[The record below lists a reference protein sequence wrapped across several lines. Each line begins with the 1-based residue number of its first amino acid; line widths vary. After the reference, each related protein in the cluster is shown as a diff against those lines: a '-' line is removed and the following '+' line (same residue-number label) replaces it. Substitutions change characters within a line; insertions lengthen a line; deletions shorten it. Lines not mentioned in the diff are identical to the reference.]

1 MLSALSFLKDYG
13 AESNLQIG
21 LNVSP
26 IFDLLTTNMIKGRVG
41 KHKDIWFQNGGLM
54 PINGLAGGNNTQKT
68 GRTVR
73 DVAALLFR
81 FRNAVILYGDTEST
95 LDISRLAEAV
105 DRLFGEE
112 GYFAANIEDQRF
124 HYMPNSAGIDGTELH
139 NKVIEIYKTINALS
153 ESKDK
158 AEQEAYKQLFIDT
171 PFFSEK
177 TGKNVQV
184 MQPILFICDSISEV
198 MFDKLMFKQFD
209 EGDMDEGGKKRTRDM
224 EIGNLRRI
232 LMTDACILGPR
243 VGLRSYWIAQSADVI
258 NMDGKPKEKDSTF
271 LRHNKK
277 LAAPKVMLKLPHIGV
292 EIIKGTVLKQADH
305 SVTYP
310 RGKESTIE
318 SNAKSNPELVQ
329 YFTTVFR
336 NKSGSSGGD
345 ISFIGSQELG
355 ILENL
360 SMYDALKDNKYFGL
374 DGSAVRHACSLMPD
388 TSIMRT
394 TVRDM
399 LEGPEANAKLQRAI
413 EICYQLWYMQT
424 FWDNFPNAWRITP
437 SELYQKGKDAGLDWD
452 DVLEN
457 TIYYWHDNPDV
468 IKKHTVTVYE
478 LMEICV
484 NGKKPYW
491 KE

>member
-1 MLSALSFLKDYG
+1 MLTALNFLKDYG

-26 IFDLLTTNMIKGRVG
+26 IFDMLTTSMIKG
-41 KHKDIWFQNGGLM
+41 KDGVWYQNGGLM

-68 GRTVR
+68 GKTVK

-81 FRNAVILYGDTEST
+81 FKSSVILYGDTEST
-95 LDISRLAEAV
+95 LDISRLAEEV

-112 GYFAANIEDQRF
+112 GYFAENIEDIRF

-139 NKVIEIYKTINALS
+139 NKVIEIYKTIHALS

-158 AEQEAYKQLFIDT
+158 AEQEAYKQLFLDT
-171 PFFSEK
+171 PFWSAK
-177 TGKNVQV
+177 ANKHVQV

-198 MFDKLMFKQFD
+198 LFDNLMFKQFD
-209 EGDMDEGGKKRTRDM
+209 DGDMDEGGKKRTRDM

-232 LMTDACILGPR
+232 LMTDTCILGPR

-258 NMDGKPKEKDSTF
+258 NMDGRPKEKDSTF

-277 LAAPKVMLKLPHIGV
+277 LAAPKAMLKLPHIGI
-292 EIIKGTVLKQADH
+292 EIIKGTVLKQTDH

-310 RGKESTIE
+310 RGKDSLTST
-318 SNAKSNPELVQ
+318 NAKSNPELVQ

-345 ISFIGSQELG
+345 IAFVASQAEG
-355 ILENL
+355 ILVNL
-360 SMYDALKDNKYFGL
+360 SMYDSLKENKYFGL
-374 DGSAVRHACSLMPD
+374 DGSAVRHSCALLPD
-388 TSIMRT
+388 VSITRP

-399 LEGPEANAKLQRAI
+399 IEGPDANPKLQRAI
-413 EICYQLWYMQT
+413 EICWQLWYEQT
-424 FWDNFPNAWRITP
+424 FWDNFPEEWKITP
-437 SELYQKGKDAGLDWD
+437 AQLYEKGKERGLDWD

-457 TIYYWHDNPDV
+457 TIYFWHDNHEV
-468 IKKHTVTVYE
+468 IKKHTLTIYE
-478 LMEICV
+478 LMEIV
-484 NGKKPYW
+484 VGGKKPYW
-491 KE
+491 IKDKK

>member
-1 MLSALSFLKDYG
+1 MLTALNFLKDYG

-26 IFDLLTTNMIKGRVG
+26 IFDLLTTTMIKG
-41 KHKDIWFQNGGLM
+41 KDGVWYMNGGLM

-68 GRTVR
+68 GKTVK
-73 DVAALLFR
+73 DVAKLLHR
-81 FRNAVILYGDTEST
+81 FQHSIILYGDTEST
-95 LDISRLAEAV
+95 LDVSRLAEEV
-105 DRLFGEE
+105 DRLFGIP
-112 GYFAANIEDQRF
+112 GYFEENIEDVRF

-139 NKVIEIYKTINALS
+139 NKVIEIYKTITALS

-158 AEQEAYKQLFIDT
+158 EEQAAYKSLFLDT
-171 PFFSEK
+171 PFWSQK
-177 TGKNVQV
+177 ANKYVQV

-198 MFDKLMFKQFD
+198 LFDNLMFKQFD
-209 EGDMDEGGKKRTRDM
+209 EGEMDEGGKKRTRDM

-232 LMTDACILGPR
+232 LMTDTCILGPR

-277 LAAPKVMLKLPHIGV
+277 LAAPKAMLKLPHIGI
-292 EIIKGTVLKQADH
+292 EIIKGQVLKQPDH

-310 RGKESTIE
+310 RGKDSTIC

-329 YFTTVFR
+329 YYTTVFR

-345 ISFIGSQELG
+345 ISFVAGQAEG
-355 ILENL
+355 ILEYL

-374 DGSAVRHACSLMPD
+374 EGSAIRHSCALMPEV
-388 TSIMRT
+388 SIMRT
-394 TVRDM
+394 TVREL
-399 LEGPEANAKLQRAI
+399 LEGPDANHKLQRAI
-413 EICYQLWYMQT
+413 ELCYHIWHMQT
-424 FWDNFPNAWRITP
+424 FWDNFPEEWRLTP
-437 SELYQKGKDAGLDWD
+437 SEIYAKGKEQGLDWD

-457 TIYYWHDNPDV
+457 TIYYWHDNPE
-468 IKKHTVTVYE
+468 IKKHTLTVYE
-478 LMEICV
+478 LMEIIV

-491 KE
+491 KEKK

>member
-1 MLSALSFLKDYG
+1 MLSALSFLKEYG

-21 LNVSP
+21 LNMSP
-26 IFDLLTTNMIKGRVG
+26 IFDLLTTSMIKGKNDV
-41 KHKDIWFQNGGLM
+41 WYMNGGLM
-54 PINGLAGGNNTQKT
+54 PINALAGGNNTQKT

-73 DVAALLFR
+73 DVASLLYR
-81 FRNAVILYGDTEST
+81 FQNAQILYGDTEST

-105 DRLFGEE
+105 DKLFGEE
-112 GYFAANIEDQRF
+112 GYFAENIEDVRF
-124 HYMPNSAGIDGTELH
+124 HYMPNSAGIDGTALH
-139 NKVIEIYKTINALS
+139 NKVIEIYTTIKGLS

-171 PFFSEK
+171 PFWSNK
-177 TGKNVQV
+177 SNKHVQV

-198 MFDKLMFKQFD
+198 LFDDLMFKQFD
-209 EGDMDEGGKKRTRDM
+209 EGDIDAGGKKRTRDM

-277 LAAPKVMLKLPHIGV
+277 LSAPKVMLKLPHIGV
-292 EIIKGTVLKQADH
+292 EIIKGTVLKQPDH

-310 RGKESTIE
+310 RGKESTI
-318 SNAKSNPELVQ
+318 SANAKSNPELVE

-345 ISFIGSQELG
+345 IAFIGSQAEG
-355 ILENL
+355 ILESL
-360 SMYDALKDNKYFGL
+360 SMYNTLKGNNYFGL
-374 DGSAVRHACSLMPD
+374 DGSAVRHSCSLMPD
-388 TSIMRT
+388 VSIMRT
-394 TVRDM
+394 TVRD
-399 LEGPEANAKLQRAI
+399 LVEGPHADVKLQRAI

-424 FWDNFPNAWRITP
+424 FWDNFPEEWKITP
-437 SELYQKGKDAGLDWD
+437 AELYTKGKDAGLDWD

-457 TIYYWHDNPDV
+457 TIYYWHDNPE
-468 IKKHTVTVYE
+468 ITKHTLTIYE
-478 LMEICV
+478 LMEIV
-484 NGKKPYW
+484 VGGKKPYW
-491 KE
+491 KDKK